1 MTPVQIVRAAAVTLI
16 AGGSVLGLVPGGP
29 CGAGWWSP
37 DGAHGAASFGWFA
50 YTEISTPP
58 REFGISGCAT
68 ATAPVASWAI
78 ALLVMGAVL
87 LVLSF
92 NAHRLE
98 RSK

>member
-16 AGGSVLGLVPGGP
+16 AGGVVLGLVPGGS

-37 DGAHGAASFGWFA
+37 AGAHGAASFGWFA

-58 REFGISGCAT
+58 PGLGMSDCGVAM
-68 ATAPVASWAI
+68 APVASWAI

-92 NAHRLE
+92 NTHRLGRTE
-98 RSK
+98 